1 MNFIVILQNVSCTHN
16 VYLLLEGWPNDYL
29 FSVYVNIDWK
39 RIKVMLHINFSQ
51 PLEWFSRFANAYLV
65 KVDVR
70 LKSKLSLREPY
81 YENIAH

>member
-1 MNFIVILQNVSCTHN
+1 
-16 VYLLLEGWPNDYL
+16 
-29 FSVYVNIDWK
+29 
-39 RIKVMLHINFSQ
+39 MLHINFSQ
-51 PLEWFSRFANAYLV
+51 PLEWFSLFANAYLV